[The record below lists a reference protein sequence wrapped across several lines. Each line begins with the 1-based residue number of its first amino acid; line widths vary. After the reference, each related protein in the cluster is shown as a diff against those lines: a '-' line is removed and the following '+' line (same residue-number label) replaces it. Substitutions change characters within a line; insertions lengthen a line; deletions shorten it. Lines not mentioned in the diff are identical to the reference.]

1 LMKYPDSNA
10 VPDYNKLSRLD
21 GRGFVV
27 LGGGDGIGRQTCHA
41 LAQAG
46 ARVMCVDREPS
57 LAEAVAAEVGG
68 IPVAGDVTVR
78 GDMIRIFEQARK
90 EFGDT
95 VRGIVDIVG
104 IATIGKIGEATE
116 ETWDRQFDVVLRHA
130 YLAIQIG
137 GDLLAAR
144 GGGTMVFVGSIS
156 GVVSVAKQAIYGTAK
171 AALHHLVRCAAHELG
186 VQQIRVNAIA
196 PGFVRTP
203 RLLERLSAQ
212 FWTQVSDANPLRRV
226 AVPADIAAAVLYLSS
241 DLAGYVTGNVVT
253 LDGGMNFVAALPEL
267 DPWRSAASPSG

>member
-1 LMKYPDSNA
+1 MKNPDSNA

-21 GRGFVV
+21 DRGFVV

-46 ARVMCVDREPS
+46 AGVMCVDREPA

-78 GDMIRIFEQARK
+78 GDMARIFDQAEK

-95 VRGIVDIVG
+95 LRGVVDIVG
-104 IATIGKIGEATE
+104 IATIGKIGEATD

-156 GVVSVAKQAIYGTAK
+156 GVVSVANQAMYGTAK

-186 VQQIRVNAIA
+186 ARQIRVNAIA

-203 RLLERLSAQ
+203 RLLERLSEQ
-212 FWTQVSDANPLRRV
+212 FWAQVSEANPLRRV

-253 LDGGMNFVAALPEL
+253 LDGGMNFVAALPEM
-267 DPWRSAASPSG
+267 DAWRPAASPSG

>member
-1 LMKYPDSNA
+1 
-10 VPDYNKLSRLD
+10 
-21 GRGFVV
+21 
-27 LGGGDGIGRQTCHA
+27 
-41 LAQAG
+41 
-46 ARVMCVDREPS
+46 MCVDREPA

-78 GDMIRIFEQARK
+78 GDMARIFDQAEK

-95 VRGIVDIVG
+95 LRGVVDIVG
-104 IATIGKIGEATE
+104 IATIGKIGEATD
-116 ETWDRQFDVVLRHA
+116 ETWDRQFDIVLRHA

-156 GVVSVAKQAIYGTAK
+156 GVVSVANQAMYGTAK

-186 VQQIRVNAIA
+186 ARQIRVNAIA

-203 RLLERLSAQ
+203 RLLERLSEQ
-212 FWTQVSDANPLRRV
+212 FWAQVSEANPLRRV

-253 LDGGMNFVAALPEL
+253 LDGGMNFVAALPEM
-267 DPWRSAASPSG
+267 DAWRPAAHPSG

>member
-1 LMKYPDSNA
+1 MNYPDSNA
-10 VPDYNKLSRLD
+10 VPDYSKLSRLD

-46 ARVMCVDREPS
+46 AGVMCVDREPA

-78 GDMIRIFEQARK
+78 GDMARIFDQAEK

-95 VRGIVDIVG
+95 LRGVVDIVG
-104 IATIGKIGEATE
+104 IATIGKIGEATD

-156 GVVSVAKQAIYGTAK
+156 GVVSVANQAMYGTAK

-186 VQQIRVNAIA
+186 VQHIRVNAIA

-203 RLLERLSAQ
+203 RLLERLSEQ
-212 FWTQVSDANPLRRV
+212 FWTRVSDANPLRRV

-267 DPWRSAASPSG
+267 DPWRPAAHPSG

>member
-1 LMKYPDSNA
+1 MKNPDSNA

-46 ARVMCVDREPS
+46 AGVMCVDREPA

-78 GDMIRIFEQARK
+78 GDMARIFDQAEK

-95 VRGIVDIVG
+95 LRGVVDIVG
-104 IATIGKIGEATE
+104 IATIGKIGEATD

-156 GVVSVAKQAIYGTAK
+156 GVVSVANQAMYGTAK

-186 VQQIRVNAIA
+186 ARQIRVNAIA

-203 RLLERLSAQ
+203 RLLERLSEQ
-212 FWTQVSDANPLRRV
+212 FWAQVSEANPLRRV

-253 LDGGMNFVAALPEL
+253 LDGGMNFVAALPEM
-267 DPWRSAASPSG
+267 DAWRPAAHPSG

>member
-1 LMKYPDSNA
+1 MKYPDSNA
-10 VPDYNKLSRLD
+10 IPDYNKLSRLD

-57 LAEAVAAEVGG
+57 LADAVAAEVGG
-68 IPVAGDVTVR
+68 IPAGGDVTVR
-78 GDMIRIFEQARK
+78 SDMIRIFDQAQN
-90 EFGDT
+90 EFGEAL
-95 VRGIVDIVG
+95 RGIVDIVG
-104 IATIGKIGEATE
+104 IATIGKISEATDE
-116 ETWDRQFDVVLRHA
+116 SWDRQFDLVLRHA
-130 YLAIQIG
+130 YLSIQIG
-137 GDLLAAR
+137 GNLLATR

-156 GVVSVAKQAIYGTAK
+156 GVVSVANQAMYGTAK

-203 RLLERLSAQ
+203 RLLDRLSEQ
-212 FWTQVSDANPLRRV
+212 FWTQASDANPLRRV
-226 AVPADIAAAVLYLSS
+226 AMPADIAAAALYLSS
-241 DLAGYVTGNVVT
+241 DLAGYVTGNVVA
-253 LDGGMNFVAALPEL
+253 LDGGINFVAALPQL
-267 DPWRSAASPSG
+267 DPWRPAASPSG

>member
-1 LMKYPDSNA
+1 MKNPDSNA

-27 LGGGDGIGRQTCHA
+27 LGGGDGLGRQTCHA

-46 ARVMCVDREPS
+46 AGVMCVDREPA

-78 GDMIRIFEQARK
+78 GDMARIFDQAEK

-95 VRGIVDIVG
+95 LRGVVDIVG
-104 IATIGKIGEATE
+104 IATIGKIGEATD
-116 ETWDRQFDVVLRHA
+116 ETWARQFDVVLRHA

-156 GVVSVAKQAIYGTAK
+156 GVVSVANQAMYGTAK

-186 VQQIRVNAIA
+186 ARQIRVNAIA

-203 RLLERLSAQ
+203 RLLERLSER
-212 FWTQVSDANPLRRV
+212 FWAQVSDANPLRRV
-226 AVPADIAAAVLYLSS
+226 AVPADIASAVLYLCS

-253 LDGGMNFVAALPEL
+253 LDGGMNFVAALPEM
-267 DPWRSAASPSG
+267 DAWRPAASPSG